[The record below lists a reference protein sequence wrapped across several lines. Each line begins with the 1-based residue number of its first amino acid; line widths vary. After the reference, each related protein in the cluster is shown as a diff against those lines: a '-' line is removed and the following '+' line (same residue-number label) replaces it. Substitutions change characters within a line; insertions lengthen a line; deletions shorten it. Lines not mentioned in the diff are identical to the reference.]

1 MALQKSC
8 VETCSFSSFQSILQ
22 KTKGEIQPFLYVS
35 MRGQHRPAE
44 PSLKAFNGQDNFI
57 QLLASSLWFMS
68 GSAAATRRE
77 EVHVKGLDGPK
88 YSSILRPLETEI
100 QFVISWVQVWR
111 GQTSCAQQDL
121 HLTDFSGKFPVSYWK
136 IKRVSEEVLWTVP
149 TILSTQSVAV
159 RCQPLPCQSRSCQP
173 RNPIN
178 SPKACMLFTSNP
190 ALLSTEPANTPLK
203 LLRVPTAETLA
214 MQLYLDCPPSSFWV
228 LQPSAKMGCG
238 DVEINQT

>member
-44 PSLKAFNGQDNFI
+44 PSLKAFKGQDNFI

-88 YSSILRPLETEI
+88 YSSILRPFETEI

-136 IKRVSEEVLWTVP
+136 IKREFQRRCFGQYLQFCLRNQLLWDANHSLAKVE
-149 TILSTQSVAV
+149 AV
-159 RCQPLPCQSRSCQP
+159 
-173 RNPIN
+173 NPG
-178 SPKACMLFTSNP
+178 
-190 ALLSTEPANTPLK
+190 
-203 LLRVPTAETLA
+203 TL
-214 MQLYLDCPPSSFWV
+214 
-228 LQPSAKMGCG
+228 
-238 DVEINQT
+238 